1 MVLMIAIWHIFF
13 LRMDKNSESKL
24 PLTKTFWKLSIF
36 LSLLTIHF
44 RIVEKGNLY
53 DKYHEVVLK
62 LSNLPPHNS
71 TFYNKFDEFVMPKTE
86 G

>member
-1 MVLMIAIWHIFF
+1 MTQAYKYDNIHLK
-13 LRMDKNSESKL
+13 LRENIIYKFVN
-24 PLTKTFWKLSIF
+24 FF
-36 LSLLTIHF
+36 LSLLTIHY

-62 LSNLPPHNS
+62 VSNLPPHNS
-71 TFYNKFDEFVMPKTE
+71 TFYHKFDEFVMPKTE